1 MLSMRGMLRFELNS
15 PLEFDNITDD
25 NWDSIYRRSLVIEMK
40 GRFLPSEEYDSLT
53 EDEKATGSIFQKDD
67 TLKSF
72 LEERPA
78 ALAFFNIVYA
88 YMNKRTM
95 EESRSTI
102 DSYAR
107 TEGTTWRV
115 MRGACRLPLQ
125 VPPRK
130 VDRGPEM
137 RQEDRDHMLL
147 AELSV
152 ALSILAIES
161 NCEAV
166 VSASSLCSLWK

>member
-1 MLSMRGMLRFELNS
+1 MQGMLRFYLGT

-25 NWDSIYRRSLVIEMK
+25 NWGSINRRALVVEMK
-40 GRFLPSEEYDSLT
+40 RRPPLTKSTILPQRAKRLHWGIS
-53 EDEKATGSIFQKDD
+53 QKDD
-67 TLKSF
+67 TLKGF

-78 ALAFFNIVYA
+78 ALAFFNIAQV

-115 MRGACRLPLQ
+115 MRGGVQTPTTGAF
-125 VPPRK
+125 
-130 VDRGPEM
+130 
-137 RQEDRDHMLL
+137 
-147 AELSV
+147 AEGR
-152 ALSILAIES
+152 
-161 NCEAV
+161 
-166 VSASSLCSLWK
+166 